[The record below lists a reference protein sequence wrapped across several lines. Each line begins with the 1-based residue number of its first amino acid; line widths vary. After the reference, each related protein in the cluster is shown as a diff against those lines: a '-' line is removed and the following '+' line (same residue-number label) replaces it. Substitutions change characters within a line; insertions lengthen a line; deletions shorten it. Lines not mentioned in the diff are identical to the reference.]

1 MPYFCYSENKVL
13 MSKIN
18 PIFGFRGEKVAVLL
32 LIEPTLMLVL
42 MKFMKPSVLK
52 KRQEIKENGHEN
64 KHHQDLKF

>member
-1 MPYFCYSENKVL
+1 

-64 KHHQDLKF
+64 KRHQDLKF

>member
-1 MPYFCYSENKVL
+1 

-52 KRQEIKENGHEN
+52 KDKKLKKMAMRINIIKI
-64 KHHQDLKF
+64 

>member
-1 MPYFCYSENKVL
+1 